1 MTVKKA
7 RAASKLNKATLI
19 AEDERKALAK
29 SLGLKRNTQNFIDT
43 LHANP
48 GMSQTQAYLDTHRT
62 TNRKAASVEAT
73 KLLHKPSV
81 QIYSNDAVNKAK
93 RKIVTLIDSEQDSIA
108 LKASE
113 SIIDRTFGK
122 PLNKSESVAKTIE
135 VKLDLG
141 SVRVGAHYI
150 QAQAVSEG

>member
-7 RAASKLNKATLI
+7 RAAAKLNKATLI
-19 AEDERKALAK
+19 AEDERIALAK
-29 SLGLKRNTQNFIDT
+29 SLGLKRNTQAFIDT

-62 TNRKAASVEAT
+62 TSRKTASVEST
-73 KLLHKPSV
+73 KLLRKPSV
-81 QIYSNDAVNKAK
+81 QLYSNDAVNKAK
-93 RKIVTLIDSEQDSIA
+93 RKIVTLVDSDNDSIA

-113 SIIDRTFGK
+113 SILDRTLGK
-122 PLNKSESVAKTIE
+122 PLQKSETVAKTIE

-150 QAQAVSEG
+150 KADKA